1 MKKIEMEIA
10 GLTPAGGA
18 PHYILLLQEK
28 TGYRKMPIIIGMPE
42 AQSIGIILNNI
53 KPPRPLTH
61 DLMINTLKAFGIE
74 LIEVIISRI
83 DNNIFYSELVCK
95 QSSTGLTVRID
106 SRTSDAIALA
116 LRLNTKIYTYDELL
130 SELWKTFFESNEQ
143 TQSEFLKLR
152 NRLIDLE
159 NALEKA
165 VKEERYEDASKI
177 RDEILKLRK
186 QIDELDDE

>member
-18 PHYILLLQEK
+18 PHYILLLEEK
-28 TGYRKMPIIIGMPE
+28 TGFRKMPIIIGMPE

-53 KPPRPLTH
+53 SVPRPLTH
-61 DLMINTLKAFGIE
+61 DLMISTLKAFGVE
-74 LIEVIISRI
+74 LTEVIISRY

-95 QSSTGLTVRID
+95 QTSTGLTVRID

-116 LRLNTKIYTYDELL
+116 LRVKTKIYTYDKILT
-130 SELWKTFFESNEQ
+130 ELWNTFFETTEQ
-143 TQSEFLKLR
+143 EENEFLKLK

-159 NALEKA
+159 NSLEKA

-177 RDEILKLRK
+177 RDQILKLRN
-186 QIDELDDE
+186 QIDKLDDE